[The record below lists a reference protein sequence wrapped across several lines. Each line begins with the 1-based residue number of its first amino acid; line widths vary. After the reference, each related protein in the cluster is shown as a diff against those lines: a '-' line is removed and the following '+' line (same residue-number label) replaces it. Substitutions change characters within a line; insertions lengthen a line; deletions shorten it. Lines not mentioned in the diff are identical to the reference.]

1 MTTDALM
8 SLHNLVKPDAVKN
21 PSKVRQHECIQKL
34 MRAAQISSA
43 EWALLQDQNRL
54 LSEVNKEARIRQSTR
69 SVVLGR
75 AKVMSYEDLKAA
87 RVKRAAN
94 DKK

>member
-1 MTTDALM
+1 SCPQVEIPQTPITPVTTDALM

-21 PSKVRQHECIQKL
+21 PSK
-34 MRAAQISSA
+34 
-43 EWALLQDQNRL
+43 DQNRL